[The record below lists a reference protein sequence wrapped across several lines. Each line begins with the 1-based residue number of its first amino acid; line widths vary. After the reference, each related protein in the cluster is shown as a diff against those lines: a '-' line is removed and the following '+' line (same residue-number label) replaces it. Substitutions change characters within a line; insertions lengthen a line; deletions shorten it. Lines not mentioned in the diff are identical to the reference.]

1 MNLLLW
7 RHATAEDATEPG
19 AAADLARPLT
29 KRGQRQAAHVAE
41 WLQKRLPAEHQVLVS
56 PAVRTRETASA
67 LTRDFR
73 VVEEIGPGADPE
85 AVIAAANWP
94 DQRGTIVIVGHQ
106 PTLGQ
111 VAARLLGGCES
122 DWSVKKGAVWWIA
135 SRDREEGQGVILR
148 AVVSPDL
155 V

>member
-19 AAADLARPLT
+19 IAADLARPLS
-29 KRGQRQAAHVAE
+29 KRGHRQAAHVAE
-41 WLQKRLPAEHQVLVS
+41 WLQKHLPADHQVLVS

-67 LTRDFR
+67 LTRDYR
-73 VVEEIGPGADPE
+73 IVDELAPGADAE

-106 PTLGQ
+106 PTLGR
-111 VAARLLGGCES
+111 VAAKLLGGRED